1 MTSPVDRIKQLT
13 DLIHKYN
20 HNYYVLDK
28 PIITD
33 AVYDSLYKELVEL
46 EKKYP
51 NYKLPNSPTE
61 KVGGGTSAAFS
72 IDKHSLPMLSIK
84 TETSPSK
91 VSYDTWVASLEEK
104 LQEKVEI
111 IPEYKADGLALSLI
125 YKEGKLIKALTRGD
139 GVYGEDVT
147 ANAFYVKGIP
157 HTLPVKESLVIIRG
171 EVLITKEDY
180 SKLTEKFANSRNA
193 AAGGLRQ
200 LDPLKTKERLLSFFC
215 YTLLCEELSKGSHL
229 ENMKLLKEFG
239 FNTLSIE
246 TDGNDNFMCF
256 ENVGIKR
263 KETPIEFDGVVF
275 KVNNLEQQKKLGYR
289 SRDPYWAI
297 AYKYPA
303 QEATTKLTAIDIQ
316 VGRTGKLTPV
326 GRIKPV
332 HVGGVIVSNVTL
344 NNIFNLRSKGVRV
357 GDTIIVR
364 RAGDVIPEISGYIK
378 EDRVWYFNNFKMP
391 KHCPECGGTVLR
403 PKGSREYFCTNKFN
417 CPKQLIGSILHYASR
432 DAMDIKGLGSSTVE
446 LLVKEGV
453 IKKLS
458 DLYTITIETLC
469 DLGLG
474 DKTSQNLISAIY
486 KDTPYKLSKF
496 IYGLGILGVGEGTA
510 SRLAKRYCTLEDFLS
525 TDLKT
530 LSDIKD
536 IGDITANCIYQFI
549 TDPKALIEINTLVR
563 YVNFEKE
570 INVPVKTEGPFKGQS
585 IAITGVLKSLDQIHG
600 KGARK
605 WLQGKIREL
614 GGIDVDKVNKETT
627 ILVVGDNPS
636 SKLNKANELGIR
648 LMTEEELIKYLSF

>member
-378 EDRVWYFNNFKMP
+378 EDRVWYFNNFKMS